1 MIQEQAPQVLKA
13 LNKVV
18 LSGGRKVCVEI
29 AGENTG
35 KSDKSGKKKKV
46 AAEKKADKPSKVEK
60 AKKPSREERGYT
72 SPRGPKRKMTGSSS
86 FSRIINRF
94 GEKNQ
99 TFQKKVG
106 LNAANVK
113 INKKPEGNCSFP
125 AFYLFEDAFC
135 CHLYTFDTSVFLVKS
150 GSIQMDLLN
159 PQPSVFMLPLW

>member
-1 MIQEQAPQVLKA
+1 MLKA

-113 INKKPEGNCSFP
+113 INK
-125 AFYLFEDAFC
+125 
-135 CHLYTFDTSVFLVKS
+135 
-150 GSIQMDLLN
+150 
-159 PQPSVFMLPLW
+159 